1 MTEQTVTT
9 ETDVESV
16 TSTEESGAQD
26 DLDKLLAD
34 FDEETSSQSE
44 QSDQGSEQPT
54 TSLDDEDKQF
64 LQSLKEQETERQ
76 INEEID
82 RMSEHVPED
91 VTIPNDVLR
100 AMVEYK
106 AAKNPKIADAFMK
119 RHQNP
124 EAWGKVSKS
133 LVSEISKGF
142 QKQPDKKSTQDREAV
157 IAAVQSASTSSQEE
171 SQPDFSKMNDA
182 QYQKWKRENL

>member
-44 QSDQGSEQPT
+44 QSDQGSEQPA

-106 AAKNPKIADAFMK
+106 AAKNPKIAEAFMR

-124 EAWGKVSKS
+124 EVWGKVSKS
-133 LVSEISKGF
+133 LVSDIAKGF